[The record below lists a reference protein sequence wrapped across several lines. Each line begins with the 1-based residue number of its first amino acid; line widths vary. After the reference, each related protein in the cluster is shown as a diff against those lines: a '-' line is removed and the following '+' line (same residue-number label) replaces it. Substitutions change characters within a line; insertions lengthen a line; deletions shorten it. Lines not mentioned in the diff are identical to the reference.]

1 MWQKTSLLYNWK
13 SGHNSVGQV
22 GAKANEV
29 DPGGSKVDPPSDPL
43 SLSLE
48 RLLLILL
55 GQPSSRPDGTA
66 RQVEGATVGKG
77 GDKDGVHDE
86 EEEGENAGAKHGG
99 HQGGLGDVAG
109 PKGDHE
115 EGEEED
121 EEARGRLAGWKEKA
135 EDAEKS
141 EQGGGDQDLL
151 DVA

>member
-1 MWQKTSLLYNWK
+1 MLCPVDKLDNLHTLIKIRGTSSKVTLILLLLEFISKLLILFVAKNFTLLYNWK
-13 SGHNSVGQV
+13 SGHNSVGQI
-22 GAKANEV
+22 GSKANEV

-86 EEEGENAGAKHGG
+86 EEKGEDAGAKHGG
-99 HQGGLGDVAG
+99 H
-109 PKGDHE
+109 
-115 EGEEED
+115 
-121 EEARGRLAGWKEKA
+121 
-135 EDAEKS
+135 
-141 EQGGGDQDLL
+141 
-151 DVA
+151 

>member
-13 SGHNSVGQV
+13 SGHNSVGQI
-22 GAKANEV
+22 GSKANEV
-29 DPGGSKVDPPSDPL
+29 DPGGGKVDPPSDPL

-55 GQPSSRPDGTA
+55 GQPASRPDGTA
-66 RQVEGATVGKG
+66 RQVEGAAVGKG

-86 EEEGENAGAKHGG
+86 EEKGENAGAKHGG
-99 HQGGLGDVAG
+99 HQGGLGDVVG

>member
-1 MWQKTSLLYNWK
+1 M
-13 SGHNSVGQV
+13 
-22 GAKANEV
+22 
-29 DPGGSKVDPPSDPL
+29 D
-43 SLSLE
+43 
-48 RLLLILL
+48 
-55 GQPSSRPDGTA
+55 DGKDNG
-66 RQVEGATVGKG
+66 EGA
-77 GDKDGVHDE
+77 
-86 EEEGENAGAKHGG
+86 AAQQGG

>member
-1 MWQKTSLLYNWK
+1 M
-13 SGHNSVGQV
+13 
-22 GAKANEV
+22 
-29 DPGGSKVDPPSDPL
+29 
-43 SLSLE
+43 SLE

-66 RQVEGATVGKG
+66 RQVEGAAVGKG

-86 EEEGENAGAKHGG
+86 EEKGENAGAKHGG
-99 HQGGLGDVAG
+99 HQGGLGDVAR

-135 EDAEKS
+135 QDAEKS